1 MKGMGQGPLGRGR
14 RVSGRNSGA
23 LLDQKKVFFLNISG
37 EKKAR
42 RTHSNT
48 HSESLRK
55 YSQNDQLHTDPYF
68 QFQAENEEKCN
79 T

>member
-37 EKKAR
+37 EKKPGGHIQ
-42 RTHSNT
+42 THI
-48 HSESLRK
+48 LK
-55 YSQNDQLHTDPYF
+55 V
-68 QFQAENEEKCN
+68 
-79 T
+79 